1 MKTFPLQSLTIIEA
15 QQKQFALVDSIC
27 RHFPGSE
34 FLTGGDLGLTPGLNQ
49 PRVTQRVEQVLA
61 DAFHAQAAALVQG
74 AGTGAIRAGLAA
86 LLKPGQRL
94 LVHDA
99 PVYPTTRVIIE
110 QMGLTLITVDFQ

>member
-49 PRVTQRVEQVLA
+49 PRITQRVEQVLA

-74 AGTGAIRAGLAA
+74 AGTGAIRRLCSNRGSVFWCMTRLFTRRHGL
-86 LLKPGQRL
+86 LLSRWG
-94 LVHDA
+94 
-99 PVYPTTRVIIE
+99 
-110 QMGLTLITVDFQ
+110 

>member
-61 DAFHAQAAALVQG
+61 DAFHAQACG
-74 AGTGAIRAGLAA
+74 AGAGRGDWRDSRRAGGFAQTGAASSGA
-86 LLKPGQRL
+86 
-94 LVHDA
+94 
-99 PVYPTTRVIIE
+99 
-110 QMGLTLITVDFQ
+110 

>member
-61 DAFHAQAAALVQG
+61 DAFHAQAAALVQ
-74 AGTGAIRAGLAA
+74 ARGLARFA
-86 LLKPGQRL
+86 PGWRLCSNRGSVFWCMTRLFTRRHGLLLSRWG
-94 LVHDA
+94 
-99 PVYPTTRVIIE
+99 
-110 QMGLTLITVDFQ
+110 

>member
-61 DAFHAQAAALVQG
+61 DGRNAHRFR
-74 AGTGAIRAGLAA
+74 T
-86 LLKPGQRL
+86 
-94 LVHDA
+94 VHDGCCIRCQ
-99 PVYPTTRVIIE
+99 PGYV
-110 QMGLTLITVDFQ
+110 

>member
-49 PRVTQRVEQVLA
+49 PRITQRVEQVLA

-86 LLKPGQRL
+86 FAQTG
-94 LVHDA
+94 A
-99 PVYPTTRVIIE
+99 ASS
-110 QMGLTLITVDFQ
+110 GA

>member
-1 MKTFPLQSLTIIEA
+1 MFFTGLACSFRLKEGTYEDVSSAKPDDHQA

-74 AGTGAIRAGLAA
+74 AGTGAIGAGLRLCSNRAA
-86 LLKPGQRL
+86 SSG
-94 LVHDA
+94 A
-99 PVYPTTRVIIE
+99 
-110 QMGLTLITVDFQ
+110 